1 VLIHHVVHHAAHTP
15 VWAFP
20 YMIRG
25 LIALV
30 ALALAPVAAFAGY
43 KVFEKDDA
51 TLEVGMR
58 LQPRMEYSRTPAAG
72 GGTEWL
78 RDFLIRRS
86 RLKLNGKLQGV
97 GFGFEWKIDGTDQNG
112 VTPAA
117 AVENA
122 WLEYPLNG
130 SMSVRA
136 GLYDAPFSR
145 DLLTSDSKQL
155 AVDRGA
161 VSAVPSTFGL
171 VDNVVGFD
179 LRGSARGG
187 HAQYAVGLY
196 DNRTLPSRRQ
206 DVPMLIGRLD
216 LNFGATKDIYQD
228 AHFGT
233 DKWYCLGIN
242 GQVQSSIDGAAAFTP
257 DSTTNQAAGIDG
269 MVDVPMGRGRILARG
284 EVNAIRQVAVGPA
297 ADRNSTVWMLGAG
310 YLTMK
315 ERLQP
320 FVRFDRIQGD
330 TPIGGTPRDITYTGA
345 NFYQK
350 RHNLKLQGDLQFVSG
365 NGQTLDGGRL
375 QAQIDF

>member
-1 VLIHHVVHHAAHTP
+1 MVLIPAVHHAPMYVNPFVLRWMA
-15 VWAFP
+15 
-20 YMIRG
+20 
-25 LIALV
+25 AL
-30 ALALAPVAAFAGY
+30 LALILTPVAALAGY
-43 KVFEKDDA
+43 KVFEKDDQ

-58 LQPRMEYSRTPAAG
+58 LQPRMEYSRTPATG

-78 RDFLIRRS
+78 RDFFIKRA

-97 GFGFEWKIDGTDQNG
+97 DFGFEWKIDGTDQNG
-112 VTPAA
+112 TAPAA

-122 WLEYPLNG
+122 WLEYPLNKAIA
-130 SMSVRA
+130 VRA

-161 VSAVPSTFGL
+161 VSAVPSALGL

-179 LRGSARGG
+179 LRGSFKKK
-187 HAQYAVGLY
+187 HVHYAVGLF
-196 DNRTLPSRRQ
+196 DNRTIPARRQ
-206 DVPMLIGRLD
+206 DVPMLIGRVD
-216 LNFGATKDIYQD
+216 FNFGATKDIYQD

-242 GQVQSSIDGAAAFTP
+242 GQVQSSIDGPLAFTP
-257 DSTTNQAAGIDG
+257 DSTTNEAAGVDG
-269 MVDVPMGRGRILARG
+269 MLDVPMGKGRLMARG
-284 EVNAIRQVAVGPA
+284 EINAIRQVVMGPA

-310 YLTMK
+310 YLTSK

-330 TPIGGTPRDITYTGA
+330 TPIGGTPRDITTTGA

-365 NGQTLDGGRL
+365 NGTSLDGGRL